1 MKKVFITGAC
11 GFIGSHL
18 VEYFLKK
25 KIKVVA
31 YDLYNSNNNWGW
43 LENNR
48 NDKNLIV
55 LLGDVSDLKS
65 VEASAKL

>member
-1 MKKVFITGAC
+1 MWIYWF
-11 GFIGSHL
+11 SSN
-18 VEYFLKK
+18 EYFK
-25 KIKVVA
+25 KIEVVA

-65 VEASAKL
+65 VEASAKTVIQLFI